1 VSIITWVGGDVSTLS
16 SNPLSWNDPKNWT
29 GGTGTVPAVPVDDDA
44 VVIAAT
50 VPNNDPIIDGQTN
63 GAVLQT
69 LTVHAGATLTVGSFT
84 FIATAVTNDG
94 TIAGTSPFGN
104 ATGVEIFN
112 GAGTLTNSGTITGDV
127 NGDGVVLRAGG
138 TITNSQPGIITG
150 GTDGVDTGTL
160 LSATITNEGQITGT
174 GGDGVLIG
182 TGGAITN
189 SATGVILGATAG
201 VQSSGAATTVTN
213 SGKISGTGSKS
224 VGVLFSDSP
233 GKIFDNTLINNG
245 TIIGNGAAAVQ
256 FGAGNDVL
264 VLWAGASFTGLVD
277 GGAGTNTLELAA
289 GAAGRLAGLGSSF
302 THFGPLLID
311 AGAKWTLVDTAHN
324 AFGGNSITGLTS
336 LDTIDLAGFAFTSV
350 SGTFANNALVVS
362 NATTKETLHIQ
373 GNFSSAMQ
381 FSSDGSGGTDIVLTP
396 LVPPAA
402 TPAPAPV
409 VPPASTPDLS
419 DKSISE
425 LDTTTDK
432 SIGAI
437 TQAYTGPVAGLQH
450 QYIDT
455 SPDNLNIT
463 ATTPNWFLHTGAGED
478 AITVNSGTNV
488 LDGGTGSNFLTG
500 GSGVDTFF
508 ADDRL
513 AAADIWSTIVGFHA
527 GDEVTIWGVTPHDFT
542 FDFEDNQGA
551 AGFTG
556 LTFHATAAGHPI
568 ASVTLAG
575 FSTLDLADGRITET
589 AGLDGTSGSTF
600 TNFHANS

>member
-1 VSIITWVGGDVSTLS
+1 VSLITWVGGDISTPS

-29 GGTGTVPAVPVDDDA
+29 GGTGTVPAVPVDDDD
-44 VVIAAT
+44 VVIAVT
-50 VPNNDPIIDGQTN
+50 VPKNDPIIDGQTN
-63 GAVLQT
+63 GAVLT
-69 LTVHAGATLTVGSFT
+69 SLTVNAGATLTVGNST
-84 FIATAVTNDG
+84 FIATTVTNAG
-94 TIAGTSPFGN
+94 TIAGTSLLGD
-104 ATGVEIFN
+104 ATGVEIFS
-112 GAGTLTNSGTITGDV
+112 GAGTLANSGTITGDV
-127 NGDGVVLRAGG
+127 NGEGVVLRAGG

-150 GTDGVDTGTL
+150 GLDGVDTGIL
-160 LSATITNEGQITGT
+160 LSATVTNDGSITGT
-174 GGDGVLIG
+174 NGDGVRIG
-182 TGGAITN
+182 AGGT
-189 SATGVILGATAG
+189 L
-201 VQSSGAATTVTN
+201 TN
-213 SGKISGTGSKS
+213 SGKISGKS
-224 VGVLFSDSP
+224 VGVLFSDS
-233 GKIFDNTLINNG
+233 GGVFNNTLINNG
-245 TIIGNGAAAVQ
+245 TIVGNGAAAVQ

-264 VLWAGASFTGLVD
+264 MLSAGASFTGLVD
-277 GGAGTNTLELAA
+277 GGAGTNTLEMTA
-289 GAAGRLAGLGSSF
+289 GAAGRLAGLGTSF

-373 GNFSSAMQ
+373 GNFSSAVQ

-396 LVPPAA
+396 IATPVAA
-402 TPAPAPV
+402 PAPAPV
-409 VPPASTPDLS
+409 VQPTPDLS

-425 LDTTTDK
+425 LDTTTGK

-450 QYIDT
+450 QYINT

-463 ATTPNWFLHTGAGED
+463 ASTPNWFLHTGAGED
-478 AITVNSGTNV
+478 AIAVNSGTNV

-513 AAADIWSTIVGFHA
+513 ASADIWSTIVGFHA

-575 FSTLDLADGRITET
+575 FSTADLADGRISET
-589 AGLDGTSGSTF
+589 AGLDGTSGSIF